1 MCHECGAMAEAK
13 PDRISDDIY
22 LPFVETLFR
31 DGFTLAIGIS
41 AQSALI
47 TLVWLNTGNPAYL
60 VVMTCLLAVGAIR
73 LVNMRHINAKP
84 PATTRAEARKRENY
98 YILFGAMH
106 GAALGC
112 FSLVAIYAAEDS
124 FSETAAVC
132 IALATATGIAG
143 RNYGSPR
150 MVNILVI
157 ALTLPMALGFI
168 LRGDFFHVALG
179 LLSIPFLLA
188 IQRYATNV
196 REVLF
201 AAISA
206 QIRAN
211 GLAERFNRA
220 LNTMSHG
227 LIMLSKE
234 GRVVVANAQAARM
247 LGMPSA
253 DAMLGRSS
261 GSLLR
266 RMTTAGLIGRAE
278 SDHIS
283 AQLSKNLREGI
294 DRKITI
300 GLSDGRYFETSARE
314 GSFELGVITFEDV
327 TQRVQAEERIRAM
340 ARYDDLTALPNR
352 NYFQELVGALL
363 ADGNPQRLCGLMV
376 IDLDDFKSVNDKFGH
391 PVGDGL
397 LYEVGRRI
405 AKISGDVVC
414 CRFGGDEFLI
424 FYNSIRSADQLTA
437 IAESTFAAIEGRT
450 SVAGN
455 EFSIKLSVGIA
466 CEPATSFE
474 IDNMIV
480 KADLALH
487 VAKKNGKARWQ
498 VFEPRIDE
506 AFRTRQRLIE
516 DLRGAI
522 EKGGLSVVYQP
533 IISSKTMRVVSCEAL
548 CRWHHPELG
557 VISPAIFIPLAEEV
571 GLISSISRF
580 VLKTATAEC
589 AKWPERI
596 GVSVNLSAKD
606 FQDDS
611 VVETVRNALAGSGLD
626 PARLDI
632 EVTETALLDDK
643 FGTAAMLTAVRAL
656 GVRIALDDFGT
667 GYSALSYLHR
677 LPIDK
682 IKIDRSFVSDI
693 ATNEHSLKLIV
704 GIVSLCHSLGKSV
717 TVEGVETF
725 EQLSALVP
733 AARPETLQGFLF
745 GSALTSSGIKTMST
759 AVWQFGLSSKQRARQ
774 TNKNT

>member
-1 MCHECGAMAEAK
+1 MAEAK
-13 PDRISDDIY
+13 SDKISDDIY

-31 DGFTLAIGIS
+31 DGFTLAMGIF

-47 TLVWLNTGNPAYL
+47 TLVWLNTGNGTYL
-60 VVMTCLLAVGAIR
+60 TVMTCLLAVGAIR
-73 LVNMRHINAKP
+73 LINMRHINAKP
-84 PATTRAEARKRENY
+84 PATTRAEAQKRENY

-112 FSLVAIYAAEDS
+112 FSLVAIYAGEDS

-157 ALTLPMALGFI
+157 ALTLPMAVGFI

-196 REVLF
+196 RDVLF

-206 QIRAN
+206 QNRAN

-253 DAMLGRSS
+253 EALLGRSS

-266 RMTTAGLIGRAE
+266 RMTASGLIDRADSE
-278 SDHIS
+278 YVNV
-283 AQLSKNLREGI
+283 QLSKNLHEGT
-294 DRKITI
+294 DRKIMI
-300 GLSDGRYFETSARE
+300 GLSDGRFFEMSARE

-327 TQRVQAEERIRAM
+327 TQRVRAEERIRAM

-352 NYFQELVGALL
+352 NYFQELVGGLL
-363 ADGNPQRLCGLMV
+363 SDGNPQRLCALMV

-397 LYEVGRRI
+397 LYEVGKRI

-414 CRFGGDEFLI
+414 CRFGGDEFMI
-424 FYNSIRSADQLTA
+424 FYNNISNADQLPS
-437 IAESTFAAIEGRT
+437 IAERTFAAIEGRT
-450 SVAGN
+450 LVAGN
-455 EFSIKLSVGIA
+455 EFRIKLSIGIA
-466 CEPATSFE
+466 CEPASSFD
-474 IDNMIV
+474 IDTMIV

-498 VFEPRIDE
+498 LFEPRIDE

-516 DLRGAI
+516 DLRSTI

-548 CRWHHPELG
+548 CRWHHPDLG
-557 VISPAIFIPLAEEV
+557 MIAPSIFIPLAEEI
-571 GLISSISRF
+571 GLISAISRH
-580 VLKTATAEC
+580 VLMAATEEC
-589 AKWPERI
+589 ASWPDRI

-606 FQDDS
+606 FQDDG
-611 VVETVRNALAGSGLD
+611 VVETVREALANSRLD
-626 PARLDI
+626 PARLI
-632 EVTETALLDDK
+632 VEVTETALLNNKLD
-643 FGTAAMLTAVRAL
+643 TAAKLAKIREQ
-656 GVRIALDDFGT
+656 GVRTALDDFGT

-693 ATNEHSLKLIV
+693 ATNKHSLKLIV
-704 GIVSLCHSLGKSV
+704 GIIGLCHSLGKSV
-717 TVEGVETF
+717 TVEGIETF
-725 EQLSALVP
+725 DQLSSLMP
-733 AARPETLQGFLF
+733 EARPETLQGFLF
-745 GSALTSSGIKTMST
+745 GAALTGNGIKTMST
-759 AVWQFGLSSKQRARQ
+759 AVWQFGPSSKQNSKRAGKAR
-774 TNKNT
+774 

>member
-1 MCHECGAMAEAK
+1 MVEAK
-13 PDRISDDIY
+13 SDKISDDIY

-31 DGFTLAIGIS
+31 DGFTLAIGIF

-47 TLVWLNTGNPAYL
+47 TLVWLNTGNSAYL
-60 VVMTCLLAVGAIR
+60 TVLTCLLAVGAIR
-73 LVNMRHINAKP
+73 LVNMRHINAKL
-84 PATTRAEARKRENY
+84 PATTRAEAQKRENY

-106 GAALGC
+106 GATLGC
-112 FSLVAIYAAEDS
+112 FSLVAIYSGEDS

-157 ALTLPMALGFI
+157 ALTLPMAMGFI

-188 IQRYATNV
+188 IQRYATTV

-206 QIRAN
+206 QNRAN

-234 GRVVVANAQAARM
+234 GRVVVANGQAAKM

-253 DAMLGRSS
+253 DAMLGRTS

-266 RMTTAGLIGRAE
+266 RITAAGLIGRAE
-278 SDHIS
+278 SDFIS
-283 AQLSKNLREGI
+283 AQLGKNLREGI

-300 GLSDGRYFETSARE
+300 GLNDGRFFETSARE
-314 GSFELGVITFEDV
+314 GRYELGVITFEDV
-327 TQRVQAEERIRAM
+327 TQRVQAEEKIRAM
-340 ARYDDLTALPNR
+340 ARFDDLTALPNR
-352 NYFQELVGALL
+352 NYFQELIGQRL

-405 AKISGDVVC
+405 GRISGDVVC
-414 CRFGGDEFLI
+414 CRFGGDEFMI
-424 FYNSIRSADQLTA
+424 FYNNVRSTDQLSS
-437 IAESTFAAIEGRT
+437 IAESTFAAIEGPT
-450 SVAGN
+450 FVAGN
-455 EFSIKLSVGIA
+455 EFRIRLSIGIA
-466 CEPATSFE
+466 CEPANNFNIET
-474 IDNMIV
+474 MIV

-498 VFEPRIDE
+498 LFEPRIDE

-516 DLRGAI
+516 DLRAAV
-522 EKGGLSVVYQP
+522 EKGGLNVVYQP

-548 CRWHHPELG
+548 CRWNHPELG
-557 VISPAIFIPLAEEV
+557 VISPAIFIPLAEEI
-571 GLISSISRF
+571 GIISGISRY
-580 VLKTATAEC
+580 VLKAATLEC

-606 FQDDS
+606 FHDDS
-611 VVETVRNALAGSGLD
+611 VVGTVREALANSGLD
-626 PARLDI
+626 PARLVV
-632 EVTETALLDDK
+632 EVTETALLNNK
-643 FGTAAMLTAVRAL
+643 LETAAKLAMIRAE

-693 ATNEHSLKLIV
+693 ATNKHSLKLIA
-704 GIVSLCHSLGKSV
+704 GIVGLCHSLGKSV
-717 TVEGVETF
+717 TVEGIETF
-725 EQLSALVP
+725 DQLSALLP
-733 AARPETLQGFLF
+733 EARPETLQGFLF
-745 GSALTSSGIKTMST
+745 GSALTANGIKTMST
-759 AVWQFGLSSKQRARQ
+759 AVWQFGAPPKPRSSQIS
-774 TNKNT
+774 KNR

>member
-1 MCHECGAMAEAK
+1 MVEAK
-13 PDRISDDIY
+13 SDKVSDDIY

-31 DGFTLAIGIS
+31 DGFTLAIGIF

-47 TLVWLNTGNPAYL
+47 TLVWLNTANSAYL
-60 VVMTCLLAVGAIR
+60 AVMTCLLAVGAIR

-84 PATTRAEARKRENY
+84 PAMTRAEARKRENY
-98 YILFGAMH
+98 YILFGALH
-106 GAALGC
+106 GATLGC
-112 FSLVAIYAAEDS
+112 FSLVAIYSAEDS

-150 MVNILVI
+150 MVNILI
-157 ALTLPMALGFI
+157 ITLTLPMAIGFI

-206 QIRAN
+206 QNRAN

-253 DAMLGRSS
+253 DAILGRSS

-266 RMTTAGLIGRAE
+266 RITAAGLIGRAE
-278 SDHIS
+278 SDFIS
-283 AQLSKNLREGI
+283 AQLSKNLREGV

-300 GLSDGRYFETSARE
+300 GLSDGRFFETSARE
-314 GSFELGVITFEDV
+314 GRFELGVITFEDI
-327 TQRVQAEERIRAM
+327 TQRVHAEERIRAM

-352 NYFQELVGALL
+352 NYFQELVGAQL
-363 ADGNPQRLCGLMV
+363 ADGNPQRFCGLMV

-405 AKISGDVVC
+405 AKISGDVIC
-414 CRFGGDEFLI
+414 CRFGGDEFMI
-424 FYNSIRSADQLTA
+424 FYNNIRNIDQLPS
-437 IAESTFAAIEGRT
+437 IAEGTFAAIEGKT

-455 EFSIKLSVGIA
+455 EFRIKLSIGIA
-466 CEPATSFE
+466 CEAASNFD
-474 IDNMIV
+474 IDTMIV

-516 DLRGAI
+516 DLRVAV
-522 EKGGLSVVYQP
+522 EKCGLSVVYQP
-533 IISSKTMRVVSCEAL
+533 IISSKSMRVVSCEAL

-557 VISPAIFIPLAEEV
+557 VIAPSIFIPLAEEI
-571 GLISSISRF
+571 GMISAISRF
-580 VLKTATAEC
+580 VLNAAAAEC
-589 AKWPERI
+589 VKWPGRI

-606 FQDDS
+606 FQEEN
-611 VVETVRNALAGSGLD
+611 VLEMVRDALANSGLN
-626 PARLDI
+626 PARLVI

-643 FGTAAMLTAVRAL
+643 LGAAAKLARLRAE

-677 LPIDK
+677 LPIDQ

-693 ATNEHSLKLIV
+693 ATSDHSLRLIA
-704 GIVSLCHSLGKSV
+704 GIIGLCHSLGKSV
-717 TVEGVETF
+717 TVEGIETF
-725 EQLSALVP
+725 DQLSALLP
-733 AARPETLQGFLF
+733 EARPETLQGFLF
-745 GSALTSSGIKTMST
+745 GSALTANGIKTMST
-759 AVWQFGLSSKQRARQ
+759 AVWQLGTSLKQRSRQ
-774 TNKNT
+774 AGKT

>member
-1 MCHECGAMAEAK
+1 MAEAK
-13 PDRISDDIY
+13 SDKISDDIY

-31 DGFTLAIGIS
+31 DGFTLGIGIF

-47 TLVWLNTGNPAYL
+47 TLVWLNTGNPTYL
-60 VVMTCLLAVGAIR
+60 AVMTCLLAVGAIR

-84 PATTRAEARKRENY
+84 PATTRAEAQKRENY
-98 YILFGAMH
+98 YILFGALH
-106 GAALGC
+106 GATLGC
-112 FSLVAIYAAEDS
+112 FSLVAIYSGEDS

-157 ALTLPMALGFI
+157 ALTLPMAIGFI

-188 IQRYATNV
+188 IQRYATTV

-201 AAISA
+201 AAISE
-206 QIRAN
+206 QNRAN
-211 GLAERFNRA
+211 GLAGRFNRA

-266 RMTTAGLIGRAE
+266 RITAAGLIGRAE
-278 SDHIS
+278 SDYIS

-300 GLSDGRYFETSARE
+300 GLGDGRFFETSARE
-314 GSFELGVITFEDV
+314 GRDELGVITFEDV
-327 TQRVQAEERIRAM
+327 TQRVQAEERVRAM

-352 NYFQELVGALL
+352 NYFQELVGLKL
-363 ADGNPQRLCGLMV
+363 ADGNPQRLCGLIV

-405 AKISGDVVC
+405 AGIGGDVVC
-414 CRFGGDEFLI
+414 CRFGGDEFMI
-424 FYNSIRSADQLTA
+424 FYNNIKSADQLPA

-455 EFSIKLSVGIA
+455 EFHIKLSVGIA
-466 CEPATSFE
+466 CEPASNFD
-474 IDNMIV
+474 IDTMVV

-516 DLRGAI
+516 DLRTAV

-533 IISSKTMRVVSCEAL
+533 IISSKSMRVVSCEAL

-557 VISPAIFIPLAEEV
+557 VIAPSIFIPLAEEI
-571 GLISSISRF
+571 GIISSISRF
-580 VLKTATAEC
+580 VLKAATAEC
-589 AKWPERI
+589 TKWPDRI

-606 FQDDS
+606 FREDNVPDM
-611 VVETVRNALAGSGLD
+611 VRDALTRSGLD
-626 PARLDI
+626 PSRLVI

-643 FGTAAMLTAVRAL
+643 LGAAVKLAEIRAG

-677 LPIDK
+677 LPIDQ

-693 ATNEHSLKLIV
+693 ATSDHSLKLIT
-704 GIVSLCHSLGKSV
+704 GIIGLCHSLGKNV
-717 TVEGVETF
+717 TVEGIETF
-725 EQLSALVP
+725 EQLAALMQD
-733 AARPETLQGFLF
+733 ARPETLQGFLF
-745 GSALTSSGIKTMST
+745 GSALTSSGIMTMST
-759 AVWQFGLSSKQRARQ
+759 AVWKFGQPLKPRSRQASKNR
-774 TNKNT
+774 

>member
-1 MCHECGAMAEAK
+1 MVEAK
-13 PDRISDDIY
+13 SDKISDDIY

-41 AQSALI
+41 AQTALI
-47 TLVWLNTGNPAYL
+47 TLVWLNTGNAAYL
-60 VVMTCLLAVGAIR
+60 TVMTCLLAVGAIR
-73 LVNMRHINAKP
+73 LINMRHINAKP
-84 PATTRAEARKRENY
+84 PATTRAEAQKRENY

-106 GAALGC
+106 GATLGC
-112 FSLVAIYAAEDS
+112 FSLVAIYSGEDS

-157 ALTLPMALGFI
+157 ALTLPMAMGFI

-188 IQRYATNV
+188 IQRYATTV
-196 REVLF
+196 RQVLF

-206 QIRAN
+206 QNRAN

-234 GRVVVANAQAARM
+234 GRVVVANGQAAKM

-261 GSLLR
+261 ASLLR
-266 RMTTAGLIGRAE
+266 RITAAGLIGRAE
-278 SDHIS
+278 SDFIS
-283 AQLSKNLREGI
+283 AQLAKNLREGV

-300 GLSDGRYFETSARE
+300 GLNDGRFFETSARE
-314 GSFELGVITFEDV
+314 GRFELGVITFEDV
-327 TQRVQAEERIRAM
+327 TQRVQAEEKIRAM

-352 NYFQELVGALL
+352 NYFQELVGQRL

-405 AKISGDVVC
+405 SRISGDVIC
-414 CRFGGDEFLI
+414 CRFGGDEFMI
-424 FYNSIRSADQLTA
+424 FYNNIRNADQVSS
-437 IAESTFAAIEGRT
+437 IAESTFAAIEGQT
-450 SVAGN
+450 FVAGN
-455 EFSIKLSVGIA
+455 EFRIKLSVGIA
-466 CEPATSFE
+466 CEPAGNFDIET
-474 IDNMIV
+474 MIV

-487 VAKKNGKARWQ
+487 VAKQNGKARWQ

-516 DLRGAI
+516 DLRAAV

-533 IISSKTMRVVSCEAL
+533 IISTKTMRVVSCEAL
-548 CRWHHPELG
+548 CRWNHPDLG
-557 VISPAIFIPLAEEV
+557 VISPAIFIPLAEEI
-571 GLISSISRF
+571 GIISAISRY
-580 VLKTATAEC
+580 VLRAATLEC
-589 AKWPERI
+589 VKWPERI

-611 VVETVRNALAGSGLD
+611 VVGMVREVLAESGLD
-626 PARLDI
+626 PARLI
-632 EVTETALLDDK
+632 VEVTETALLNDK
-643 FGTAAMLTAVRAL
+643 LETAAKLAKIREE

-667 GYSALSYLHR
+667 GYSALSYLHQ

-682 IKIDRSFVSDI
+682 IKIDRSFVSDV
-693 ATNEHSLKLIV
+693 ATNKHSLKLIA

-717 TVEGVETF
+717 TVEGIETF
-725 EQLSALVP
+725 DQLSVLMHE
-733 AARPETLQGFLF
+733 ARPETLQGFLF
-745 GSALTSSGIKTMST
+745 GSALTANGIKTMST
-759 AVWQFGLSSKQRARQ
+759 AVWQFGPSFKPRSKQAGKGR
-774 TNKNT
+774 